1 MIAVKILIV
10 LFILG
15 WSALGTGVIWN
26 FQKLFGPSPDDPSET
41 PGARS
46 FNLPTLLGVW
56 VGGYGLALYFLLR

>member
-1 MIAVKILIV
+1 MIAVRCFIV
-10 LFILG
+10 VFLLG
-15 WSALGTGVIWN
+15 WSLVGYLVIRN
-26 FQKLFGPSPDDPSET
+26 FQRIFGPSPDDPSET